1 MLKKARENATRE
13 NVEITFIKE
22 DIVNLSFESTFD
34 AVCSNTALEFMGNKE
49 LAIRLMLKEGGS
61 FVVGTINKESSWYE
75 FYEAFAIFK
84 YATFISPKETIK
96 KGLFVPPDIEEAFID
111 LNDLEVRVE
120 GEKGGYILW
129 WRK

>member
-49 LAIRLMLKEGGS
+49 LAIRLMLKSVKEGGS

-75 FYEAFAIFK
+75 FYEAELKKKIVSLLSLSMQHLFLLKKWKHYVKRIFK
-84 YATFISPKETIK
+84 QSKRDCLFRPISRRLLLI
-96 KGLFVPPDIEEAFID
+96 
-111 LNDLEVRVE
+111 
-120 GEKGGYILW
+120 
-129 WRK
+129 